1 MSGSR
6 LRATPELVTFAIVAA
21 ILLALAGA
29 IVYLWIQPR
38 DPAIVTV
45 ELVGE
50 THRSGTQVYLTGEV
64 RNSGDETAEA
74 VQVIAE
80 LIVEG
85 EVVAEGE
92 QVIDFLSGGEAEE
105 VVFIFDPVSTQAE
118 PRARVASYSSP

>member
-6 LRATPELVTFAIVAA
+6 LRATPELVTFAVVAA

-29 IVYLWIQPR
+29 IVYLWVQPR
-38 DPAIVTV
+38 EPAIVTV

-50 THRSGTQVYLTGEV
+50 TRRSGSQVYLTGEV

-85 EVVAEGE
+85 EVVADGE
-92 QVIDFLSGGEAEE
+92 QVVDFLSGGEAEE
-105 VVFIFDPVSTQAE
+105 VVFIFDPASPQAE
-118 PRARVASYSSP
+118 PRARVASYSSS